1 MNFSFKNIDGF
12 SALSGGVIQITK
24 NFKNLGEMT
33 GDKDCD
39 SIFSALTKWQRI
51 EILFI
56 ASKLFERFIVF
67 ESPIRMISKLVKDEM
82 QMARLFHTEMLSI

>member
-1 MNFSFKNIDGF
+1 MPNIIFSFKNIDGF

-39 SIFSALTKWQRI
+39 FIFSALIKRQRI
-51 EILFI
+51 EIFI
-56 ASKLFERFIVF
+56 YRFKT
-67 ESPIRMISKLVKDEM
+67 IREIYLNH
-82 QMARLFHTEMLSI
+82 Q